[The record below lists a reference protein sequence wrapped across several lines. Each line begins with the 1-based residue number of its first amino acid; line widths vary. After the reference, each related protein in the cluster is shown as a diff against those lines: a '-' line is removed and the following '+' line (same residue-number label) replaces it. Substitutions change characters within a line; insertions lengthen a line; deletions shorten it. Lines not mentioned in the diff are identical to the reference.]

1 LYFRAEKNNW
11 LQAEVHFRVTPET
24 NRFTILLNN
33 MRVMGIF
40 DWWIAVLDFI
50 AKNPENPNP
59 QRLDDILEAELS
71 SQRGEINKIYV
82 QVNFK
87 TRLE

>member
-1 LYFRAEKNNW
+1 
-11 LQAEVHFRVTPET
+11 VTPET

-50 AKNPENPNP
+50 SKNPENPNP
-59 QRLDDILEAELS
+59 NRLEEIRE
-71 SQRGEINKIYV
+71 SQLKTQQTNKIYV
-82 QVNFK
+82 QVFY
-87 TRLE
+87 